1 MRLKDSVSDFLIL
14 CFVDVM
20 KIQLISCVRNM
31 PKSDIASSMV
41 DYHVHRVVVA

>member
-1 MRLKDSVSDFLIL
+1 MRLKDSVSDFLTL

-31 PKSDIASSMV
+31 PISDTASSMI

>member
-1 MRLKDSVSDFLIL
+1 MRLKDSLSDFLTL

-31 PKSDIASSMV
+31 PKIDIASSMV